1 MIEDI
6 SENLK
11 EKGFLGKDLEIE
23 LKKYF
28 NGLISHFYCKID
40 DDIEKFLKEKSL
52 LFQNKNK
59 ARTYFIVDNDKLKKG
74 EFDIFAYFVLSTKIL
89 YLPEELSKNQRK
101 KIDGLYNSISEI
113 PTFLI
118 GQIGKNDE
126 NKENISGKEILK
138 YACNFIEEASDI
150 VAGRIILVELKNN
163 QKLINFYINNG
174 FSLLDNNTKNEEDL
188 LQMIKIIV

>member
-1 MIEDI
+1 MLIQ
-6 SENLK
+6 
-11 EKGFLGKDLEIE
+11 EI
-23 LKKYF
+23 KKYVPKW
-28 NGLISHFYCKID
+28 KIG
-40 DDIEKFLKEKSL
+40 IC
-52 LFQNKNK
+52 
-59 ARTYFIVDNDKLKKG
+59 
-74 EFDIFAYFVLSTKIL
+74 AY
-89 YLPEELSKNQRK
+89 
-101 KIDGLYNSISEI
+101 
-113 PTFLI
+113 
-118 GQIGKNDE
+118 DE